1 MSETF
6 LTHRSGRWA
15 KWAVALL
22 FASAVGYWA
31 EDLRV
36 PPNGGSVFGYT
47 SGTIAA
53 FLMLVLTYLGR
64 RKRHYGSKLGTV
76 KGWTSAH
83 VYLGVALIGLTLL
96 HSGFQVGWNWHTLA
110 FALMLI
116 VCFSGIYGV
125 WAYQHYPALID
136 RNNLSQTRGALID
149 QLLALDQEIAAS
161 LTRHEPHIASMV
173 QGSLERTALA
183 DRWLDILRGNDRSEV
198 LLPGKGLVPNKD
210 MTALIDYLFEQIE
223 EGAQGD
229 TALNL
234 QSLITSL
241 GERATLISR
250 IKEDLRLV
258 TLTRIWLIVHIP
270 LAFAAVVAVIIHVI
284 AVFLY
289 W

>member
-6 LTHRSGRWA
+6 LTHRSARWA

-22 FASAVGYWA
+22 FASAIGYWA

-116 VCFSGIYGV
+116 VCLSGIYGV

-149 QLLALDQEIAAS
+149 QLYHLDQDITGS
-161 LTRHEPHIASMV
+161 LTRHDPGVASIV
-173 QGSLERTALA
+173 QGAIERTTLPN
-183 DRWLDILRGNDRSEV
+183 RWLDTLRGIDHSEV
-198 LLPGKGLVPNKD
+198 LLPGKGLVSNTN
-210 MTALIDYLFEQIE
+210 MTALIDYLIEQIE
-223 EGAQGD
+223 QGAQGD
-229 TALNL
+229 TALSL
-234 QSLITSL
+234 QSLVGAL
-241 GERATLISR
+241 GERASLISR

-258 TLTRIWLIVHIP
+258 TLTRIWLTIHIP
-270 LAFAAVVAVIIHVI
+270 LAFAAVAAVIIHVI

>member
-15 KWAVALL
+15 KWATVLL
-22 FASAVGYWA
+22 IASVIGYWA

-47 SGTIAA
+47 SGTVAA

-83 VYLGVALIGLTLL
+83 VYFGLALVGLALF
-96 HSGFQVGWNWHTLA
+96 HSGFQVGWNWHGLA
-110 FALMLI
+110 FVLMLI
-116 VCFSGIYGV
+116 VCLSGIYGV

-136 RNNLSQTRGALID
+136 RNNLSQTRGTLID
-149 QLLALDQEIAAS
+149 QLHHLDQDITAS
-161 LTRHEPHIASMV
+161 LTRHDPGVASIV
-173 QGSLERTALA
+173 QGAIERTTLPN
-183 DRWLDILRGNDRSEV
+183 RWLDTLRGIDHSEV
-198 LLPGKGLVPNKD
+198 LLPGKGLVPNKN
-210 MTALIDYLFEQIE
+210 MTALIDYLIEQIE
-223 EGAQGD
+223 RGAQGD
-229 TALNL
+229 TALDL
-234 QSLITSL
+234 QSLITSV

-258 TLTRIWLIVHIP
+258 TLTRVWLIVHIP
-270 LAFAAVVAVIIHVI
+270 LAFAAVGAVIIHVI

>member
-6 LTHRSGRWA
+6 LSHRSGRWA
-15 KWAVALL
+15 KLAVALVI
-22 FASAVGYWA
+22 ASAIGYWA

-36 PPNGGSVFGYT
+36 PPNGGSIFGYT

-83 VYLGVALIGLTLL
+83 IYLGIALIALTLL

-173 QGSLERTALA
+173 QGALERTTLA
-183 DRWLDILRGNDRSEV
+183 DRWLDILRGEDRSEV
-198 LLPGKGLVPNKD
+198 LLPGKGLVPNEN
-210 MTALIDYLFEQIE
+210 MTTLVDYLIEQIE
-223 EGAQGD
+223 QGAQGD

>member
-1 MSETF
+1 MAETF

-15 KWAVALL
+15 KWAVALII
-22 FASAVGYWA
+22 ASAIGYWA

-36 PPNGGSVFGYT
+36 PPNGGSVFGYA

-53 FLMLVLTYLGR
+53 VLMLVLTYLGR

-183 DRWLDILRGNDRSEV
+183 ERWLDILRGEDRSEV

-210 MTALIDYLFEQIE
+210 MTALIDYLIEQIE
-223 EGAQGD
+223 QGAQGD

-241 GERATLISR
+241 SERATLLSR

>member
-116 VCFSGIYGV
+116 VCLSGIYGV

-149 QLLALDQEIAAS
+149 QLHHLDQDITGS
-161 LTRHEPHIASMV
+161 LTRHDPGVASIV
-173 QGSLERTALA
+173 QGAIERTTLPN
-183 DRWLDILRGNDRSEV
+183 RWLDTLRGIDHSEV
-198 LLPGKGLVPNKD
+198 LLPGKGLVSNTN
-210 MTALIDYLFEQIE
+210 MTALIDYLIEQIE
-223 EGAQGD
+223 QGAQGD

-234 QSLITSL
+234 QSLVGAL
-241 GERATLISR
+241 GERASLISR

-258 TLTRIWLIVHIP
+258 TLTRIWLTIHIP
-270 LAFAAVVAVIIHVI
+270 IAFAAVAAVIIHVI

>member
-149 QLLALDQEIAAS
+149 QLHHLDQDITGS
-161 LTRHEPHIASMV
+161 LTRHDPGVASIV
-173 QGSLERTALA
+173 QGAIERTTLPN
-183 DRWLDILRGNDRSEV
+183 RWLDTLRGIDHSEV
-198 LLPGKGLVPNKD
+198 LLPGKGLVSNTN
-210 MTALIDYLFEQIE
+210 MTALIDYLIEQIE
-223 EGAQGD
+223 QGAQGD

-234 QSLITSL
+234 QSLVGAL
-241 GERATLISR
+241 GERASLISR

-258 TLTRIWLIVHIP
+258 TLTRIWLTIHIP
-270 LAFAAVVAVIIHVI
+270 LAFAAVAAVIIHVI

>member
-6 LTHRSGRWA
+6 LSHRSGRWA
-15 KWAVALL
+15 KLAVALVI
-22 FASAVGYWA
+22 ASAIGYWA

-36 PPNGGSVFGYT
+36 PPNGGSIFGYT

-83 VYLGVALIGLTLL
+83 IYLGIALIALTLL

-149 QLLALDQEIAAS
+149 QLLVLDQEIAAS

-183 DRWLDILRGNDRSEV
+183 DRWLDILRGEDRSEV
-198 LLPGKGLVPNKD
+198 LLPGRALVPNKN
-210 MTALIDYLFEQIE
+210 MTTLIDYLIEQIE
-223 EGAQGD
+223 QGAQGD

>member
-1 MSETF
+1 MAETF

-15 KWAVALL
+15 KWAVALII
-22 FASAVGYWA
+22 ASAIGYWA

-53 FLMLVLTYLGR
+53 VLMLVLTYLGR

-210 MTALIDYLFEQIE
+210 MTALIDYLIEQIE
-223 EGAQGD
+223 QGAQGD

-241 GERATLISR
+241 SERATLISR

>member
-1 MSETF
+1 MAETF

-15 KWAVALL
+15 KWAVALII
-22 FASAVGYWA
+22 ASAIGYWA

-83 VYLGVALIGLTLL
+83 IYLGIALIALTLL

-116 VCFSGIYGV
+116 VCLSGIYGV

-149 QLLALDQEIAAS
+149 QLHHLDQDITGS
-161 LTRHEPHIASMV
+161 LTRHDPGVASIV
-173 QGSLERTALA
+173 QGAIERTTLPN
-183 DRWLDILRGNDRSEV
+183 RWLDTLRGIDHSEV
-198 LLPGKGLVPNKD
+198 LLPGKGLVSNTN
-210 MTALIDYLFEQIE
+210 MTALIDYLIEQIE
-223 EGAQGD
+223 QGAQGD

-234 QSLITSL
+234 QSLVGAI
-241 GERATLISR
+241 GERASLISR

-258 TLTRIWLIVHIP
+258 TLTRIWLTIHIP
-270 LAFAAVVAVIIHVI
+270 LAFAAVAAVIIHVI

>member
-1 MSETF
+1 MAETF

-15 KWAVALL
+15 KWAVALII
-22 FASAVGYWA
+22 ASAIGYWA

-83 VYLGVALIGLTLL
+83 IYLGIALIALTLL

-173 QGSLERTALA
+173 QGALERTTLA

-198 LLPGKGLVPNKD
+198 LLPGKGLVPNEN
-210 MTALIDYLFEQIE
+210 MTTLVDYLIEQIE
-223 EGAQGD
+223 QGAQGD

-234 QSLITSL
+234 QSLTTSL

>member
-1 MSETF
+1 MAETF

-15 KWAVALL
+15 KWAVALII
-22 FASAVGYWA
+22 ASAIGYWA

-53 FLMLVLTYLGR
+53 VLMLVLTYLGR

-125 WAYQHYPALID
+125 WAYQHYPALVD

-183 DRWLDILRGNDRSEV
+183 ERWLDILRGNDRSEV
-198 LLPGKGLVPNKD
+198 LLPGMGLVPNKD
-210 MTALIDYLFEQIE
+210 MTALIDYLIEQIE
-223 EGAQGD
+223 QGAQGD

-241 GERATLISR
+241 SERATLISR

-258 TLTRIWLIVHIP
+258 TLTGIWLIVHIP

>member
-1 MSETF
+1 MAETF

-15 KWAVALL
+15 KWAVALII
-22 FASAVGYWA
+22 ASAIGYWA

-83 VYLGVALIGLTLL
+83 IYLGIALIALTLL

-173 QGSLERTALA
+173 QGALERTTLA

-198 LLPGKGLVPNKD
+198 LLPGKGLVPNEN
-210 MTALIDYLFEQIE
+210 MTTLVDYLIEQIE
-223 EGAQGD
+223 QGAQGD

>member
-1 MSETF
+1 MAETF

-15 KWAVALL
+15 KWAVALII
-22 FASAVGYWA
+22 ASAIGYWA

-53 FLMLVLTYLGR
+53 FLMLLLTYLGR

-83 VYLGVALIGLTLL
+83 IYLGIALIALTLL

-116 VCFSGIYGV
+116 VCLSGIYGV

-149 QLLALDQEIAAS
+149 QLHHLDQDITGS
-161 LTRHEPHIASMV
+161 LTRHDPGVASIV
-173 QGSLERTALA
+173 QGAIERTTLPN
-183 DRWLDILRGNDRSEV
+183 RWLDTLRGIDHSEV
-198 LLPGKGLVPNKD
+198 LLPGKGLVSNTN
-210 MTALIDYLFEQIE
+210 MTALIDYLIEQIE
-223 EGAQGD
+223 QGAQGD

-234 QSLITSL
+234 QSLVGAL
-241 GERATLISR
+241 GERASLISR

-258 TLTRIWLIVHIP
+258 TLTRIWLTIHIP
-270 LAFAAVVAVIIHVI
+270 LAFAAVAAVIIHVI

>member
-116 VCFSGIYGV
+116 VCLSGIYGV

-183 DRWLDILRGNDRSEV
+183 DRWLDILRGEDRSEV

-210 MTALIDYLFEQIE
+210 MTALIDYLIEQIE
-223 EGAQGD
+223 QGAQGD

-241 GERATLISR
+241 SERATLISR

>member
-116 VCFSGIYGV
+116 VCLSGIYGV

-149 QLLALDQEIAAS
+149 QLHHLDQDITGS
-161 LTRHEPHIASMV
+161 LTRHDPGVASIV
-173 QGSLERTALA
+173 QGAIERTTLPN
-183 DRWLDILRGNDRSEV
+183 RWLDTLRGIDHSEV
-198 LLPGKGLVPNKD
+198 LLPGKGLVSNTN
-210 MTALIDYLFEQIE
+210 MTALIDYLIEQIE
-223 EGAQGD
+223 QGAQGD

-234 QSLITSL
+234 QSLVGAL
-241 GERATLISR
+241 GERASLISR

-258 TLTRIWLIVHIP
+258 TLTRIWLTIHIP
-270 LAFAAVVAVIIHVI
+270 LAFAAVAAVISHVI

>member
-1 MSETF
+1 MAETF

-15 KWAVALL
+15 KWAVALII
-22 FASAVGYWA
+22 ASAIGYWA

-53 FLMLVLTYLGR
+53 VLMLVLTYLGR

-83 VYLGVALIGLTLL
+83 VYLGIALIGLTLL

-125 WAYQHYPALID
+125 WAYQHYPALVD

-183 DRWLDILRGNDRSEV
+183 ERWLDILRGNDRSEV

-210 MTALIDYLFEQIE
+210 MTALIDYLIEQIE
-223 EGAQGD
+223 QGAQGD

-241 GERATLISR
+241 SERATLISR

-258 TLTRIWLIVHIP
+258 TLTGIWLIVHIP

>member
-22 FASAVGYWA
+22 VASAIGYWA
-31 EDLRV
+31 GRFARATEWRL
-36 PPNGGSVFGYT
+36 GLWLYT

-53 FLMLVLTYLGR
+53 VLMLVLTYLGR

-110 FALMLI
+110 FVLMLI

-149 QLLALDQEIAAS
+149 QLLALDQDIAAS
-161 LTRHEPHIASMV
+161 LTRHEPHIASI
-173 QGSLERTALA
+173 GSRM
-183 DRWLDILRGNDRSEV
+183 R
-198 LLPGKGLVPNKD
+198 
-210 MTALIDYLFEQIE
+210 
-223 EGAQGD
+223 
-229 TALNL
+229 
-234 QSLITSL
+234 
-241 GERATLISR
+241 
-250 IKEDLRLV
+250 
-258 TLTRIWLIVHIP
+258 
-270 LAFAAVVAVIIHVI
+270 
-284 AVFLY
+284 
-289 W
+289 

>member
-1 MSETF
+1 MAKTF

-15 KWAVALL
+15 KWAVALII
-22 FASAVGYWA
+22 ASAIGYWA

-53 FLMLVLTYLGR
+53 VLMLVLTYLGR
-64 RKRHYGSKLGTV
+64 RKRNYGSKLGTV

-83 VYLGVALIGLTLL
+83 VYLGIALIALTLL

-173 QGSLERTALA
+173 QGALERTTLA
-183 DRWLDILRGNDRSEV
+183 DRWLDIIRGNDRSEV
-198 LLPGKGLVPNKD
+198 LLPGKGLVPNEN
-210 MTALIDYLFEQIE
+210 MTTLVDYLIEQIE
-223 EGAQGD
+223 QGAQGD
-229 TALNL
+229 AALNL
-234 QSLITSL
+234 QSLIASL

>member
-116 VCFSGIYGV
+116 VCLSGIYGV

-149 QLLALDQEIAAS
+149 RLHHLDQDITGS
-161 LTRHEPHIASMV
+161 LTRHDPGVASIV
-173 QGSLERTALA
+173 QGAIERTTLPN
-183 DRWLDILRGNDRSEV
+183 RWLDTLRGIDHSEV
-198 LLPGKGLVPNKD
+198 LLPGKGLVSNAN
-210 MTALIDYLFEQIE
+210 MTALIDYLIEQIE
-223 EGAQGD
+223 QGAQGD

-234 QSLITSL
+234 QSLVGAL
-241 GERATLISR
+241 GERASLISR

-258 TLTRIWLIVHIP
+258 TLTRIWLTIHIP
-270 LAFAAVVAVIIHVI
+270 FAFAAVAAVIIHVI

>member
-116 VCFSGIYGV
+116 VCLSGIYGV

-149 QLLALDQEIAAS
+149 QLYHLDQDITGS
-161 LTRHEPHIASMV
+161 LTRHDPGVASIV
-173 QGSLERTALA
+173 QGAIERTTLPN
-183 DRWLDILRGNDRSEV
+183 RWLDTLRGIDHSEV
-198 LLPGKGLVPNKD
+198 LLPGKGLVSNTN
-210 MTALIDYLFEQIE
+210 MTALIDYLIEQIE
-223 EGAQGD
+223 QGAQGD
-229 TALNL
+229 TALSL
-234 QSLITSL
+234 QSLVGAL
-241 GERATLISR
+241 GERASLISR

-258 TLTRIWLIVHIP
+258 TLTRIWLTIHIP
-270 LAFAAVVAVIIHVI
+270 LAFAAVAAVIIHVI

>member
-15 KWAVALL
+15 KWAAALL

-116 VCFSGIYGV
+116 VCLSGIYGV

-149 QLLALDQEIAAS
+149 QLYHLDQDITGS
-161 LTRHEPHIASMV
+161 LTRHDPGVASIV
-173 QGSLERTALA
+173 QGAIERTTLPN
-183 DRWLDILRGNDRSEV
+183 RWLDTLRGIDHSEV
-198 LLPGKGLVPNKD
+198 LLPGKGLVSNTN
-210 MTALIDYLFEQIE
+210 MTALIDYLIEQIE
-223 EGAQGD
+223 QGAQGD
-229 TALNL
+229 TALSL
-234 QSLITSL
+234 QSLVGAL
-241 GERATLISR
+241 GERASLISR

-258 TLTRIWLIVHIP
+258 TLTRIWLTIHIP
-270 LAFAAVVAVIIHVI
+270 LAFAAVAAVIIHVI

>member
-1 MSETF
+1 MAETF

-15 KWAVALL
+15 KWAVALII
-22 FASAVGYWA
+22 ASAIGYWA

-53 FLMLVLTYLGR
+53 VLMLVLTYLGR

-149 QLLALDQEIAAS
+149 QLHHLDQDITGS
-161 LTRHEPHIASMV
+161 LTRHDPGVASIV
-173 QGSLERTALA
+173 QGAIERTTLPN
-183 DRWLDILRGNDRSEV
+183 RWLDTLRGIDHSEV
-198 LLPGKGLVPNKD
+198 LLPGKGLVSNTN
-210 MTALIDYLFEQIE
+210 MTALIDYLIEQIE
-223 EGAQGD
+223 QGAQGD

-234 QSLITSL
+234 QSLVGAL
-241 GERATLISR
+241 GERASLISR

-258 TLTRIWLIVHIP
+258 TLTRIWLTIHIP
-270 LAFAAVVAVIIHVI
+270 LAFAAVAAVIIHVI

>member
-1 MSETF
+1 MAETF

-15 KWAVALL
+15 KWAVALII
-22 FASAVGYWA
+22 ASAIGYWA

-53 FLMLVLTYLGR
+53 VLMLVLTYLGR

-183 DRWLDILRGNDRSEV
+183 ERWLDILRGEDRSEV

-210 MTALIDYLFEQIE
+210 MTALIDYLIEKIEQ
-223 EGAQGD
+223 GAQGD

-241 GERATLISR
+241 SERATLISR

>member
-1 MSETF
+1 MAETF

-15 KWAVALL
+15 KWAVALII
-22 FASAVGYWA
+22 ASAIGYWA

-53 FLMLVLTYLGR
+53 VLMLVLTYLGR

-83 VYLGVALIGLTLL
+83 VYLGIALIGLTLL

-125 WAYQHYPALID
+125 WAYQHFPALID
-136 RNNLSQTRGALID
+136 RNNLSQTRGALIN

-183 DRWLDILRGNDRSEV
+183 DRWLDILRGEDRSEV
-198 LLPGKGLVPNKD
+198 LLPGKGLVPNKG
-210 MTALIDYLFEQIE
+210 MTALIDYLIEQIE
-223 EGAQGD
+223 QGAQGD

-241 GERATLISR
+241 SERATLISR

>member
-116 VCFSGIYGV
+116 VCLSGIYGV

-149 QLLALDQEIAAS
+149 QLHHLDQDITGS
-161 LTRHEPHIASMV
+161 LTRHDPGVASIV
-173 QGSLERTALA
+173 QGAIERTTLPN
-183 DRWLDILRGNDRSEV
+183 RWLDTLRGIDHSEV
-198 LLPGKGLVPNKD
+198 LLPGKGLVSNAN
-210 MTALIDYLFEQIE
+210 MTALIDYLIEQIE
-223 EGAQGD
+223 QGAQGD

-234 QSLITSL
+234 QSLVGAL
-241 GERATLISR
+241 GERASLISR

-258 TLTRIWLIVHIP
+258 TLTRIWLTIHIP
-270 LAFAAVVAVIIHVI
+270 LAFAAVAAMIIHVI

>member
-110 FALMLI
+110 FTLMLI
-116 VCFSGIYGV
+116 VCLSGIYGV

-149 QLLALDQEIAAS
+149 QLHHLDQDITGS
-161 LTRHEPHIASMV
+161 LTRHDPGVASIV
-173 QGSLERTALA
+173 QGAIERTTLPN
-183 DRWLDILRGNDRSEV
+183 RWLDTLRGIDHSEV
-198 LLPGKGLVPNKD
+198 LLPGKGLVSNTN
-210 MTALIDYLFEQIE
+210 MTALIDYLIEQIE
-223 EGAQGD
+223 QGAQGD

-234 QSLITSL
+234 QSLVGAL
-241 GERATLISR
+241 GERASLISR

-258 TLTRIWLIVHIP
+258 TLTRIWLTIHIP
-270 LAFAAVVAVIIHVI
+270 LAFAAVAAVIIHVI

>member
-1 MSETF
+1 MAETF

-15 KWAVALL
+15 KWAVALII
-22 FASAVGYWA
+22 ASAIGYWA

-83 VYLGVALIGLTLL
+83 IYLGIALIALTLL

-173 QGSLERTALA
+173 QGALERTTLA
-183 DRWLDILRGNDRSEV
+183 DRWLDILRGDDRSEV
-198 LLPGKGLVPNKD
+198 LLPGRGLVPNEN
-210 MTALIDYLFEQIE
+210 MTTLVDYLIEQIE
-223 EGAQGD
+223 QGAQGD

-234 QSLITSL
+234 QSLTTSL

>member
-6 LTHRSGRWA
+6 LSHRSGRWA
-15 KWAVALL
+15 KLAVALVI
-22 FASAVGYWA
+22 ASAIGYWA

-36 PPNGGSVFGYT
+36 PPNGGSIFGYT

-83 VYLGVALIGLTLL
+83 IYLGIALIALTLL

-173 QGSLERTALA
+173 QGALERTTLA
-183 DRWLDILRGNDRSEV
+183 DRWLDILRGEDRSEV
-198 LLPGKGLVPNKD
+198 LLPGKGLVPNEN
-210 MTALIDYLFEQIE
+210 MTTLVDYLIEQIE
-223 EGAQGD
+223 QGAQGD

-270 LAFAAVVAVIIHVI
+270 LAFAAVFAVIIHVI

>member
-1 MSETF
+1 MAETF

-15 KWAVALL
+15 KWAVALII
-22 FASAVGYWA
+22 ASAIGYWA

-53 FLMLVLTYLGR
+53 VLMLVLTYLGR

-83 VYLGVALIGLTLL
+83 VYLGVDLIGLTLL

-210 MTALIDYLFEQIE
+210 MTALIDYLIEQIE
-223 EGAQGD
+223 QGAQGD

>member
-1 MSETF
+1 MAETF

-15 KWAVALL
+15 KWAVALII
-22 FASAVGYWA
+22 ASAIGYWA

-64 RKRHYGSKLGTV
+64 RKRNYGSKLGTV

-83 VYLGVALIGLTLL
+83 IYLGIALIALTLL

-116 VCFSGIYGV
+116 VCLSGIYGV

-149 QLLALDQEIAAS
+149 QLHHLDQDITGS
-161 LTRHEPHIASMV
+161 LTRHDPGVASIV
-173 QGSLERTALA
+173 QGAIERTTLPN
-183 DRWLDILRGNDRSEV
+183 RWLDTLRGIDHSEV
-198 LLPGKGLVPNKD
+198 LLPGKGLVSNTN
-210 MTALIDYLFEQIE
+210 MTALIDYLIEQIE
-223 EGAQGD
+223 QGAQGD
-229 TALNL
+229 KALNL
-234 QSLITSL
+234 QSLVGAL
-241 GERATLISR
+241 GERATLTSR

-258 TLTRIWLIVHIP
+258 TLTRIWLTIHIP

>member
-116 VCFSGIYGV
+116 VCLSGIYGV

-183 DRWLDILRGNDRSEV
+183 ERWLDILRGEDRSEV

-210 MTALIDYLFEQIE
+210 MTALIDYLIEQIE
-223 EGAQGD
+223 QGAQGD

-241 GERATLISR
+241 SERATLISR

>member
-1 MSETF
+1 MAETF

-15 KWAVALL
+15 KWALALII
-22 FASAVGYWA
+22 ASAIGYWA

-53 FLMLVLTYLGR
+53 VLMLVLTYLGR

-83 VYLGVALIGLTLL
+83 IYLGIALIALTLL

-161 LTRHEPHIASMV
+161 LTRYEPHIASMV
-173 QGSLERTALA
+173 QGALERTTLA
-183 DRWLDILRGNDRSEV
+183 DRWLDILRGEDRSKV
-198 LLPGKGLVPNKD
+198 LLPGKGLVPNEN
-210 MTALIDYLFEQIE
+210 MTTLVDYLIEQIE
-223 EGAQGD
+223 QGAQGD

-234 QSLITSL
+234 QSLTTSL

>member
-1 MSETF
+1 M
-6 LTHRSGRWA
+6 
-15 KWAVALL
+15 AVALVI
-22 FASAVGYWA
+22 ASAIGYWA

-36 PPNGGSVFGYT
+36 PPNGGSIFGYT

-83 VYLGVALIGLTLL
+83 IYLGIALIALTLL

-125 WAYQHYPALID
+125 WAYLHYPALID

-149 QLLALDQEIAAS
+149 QLLVLDQEIAAS

-173 QGSLERTALA
+173 QGALERTALA
-183 DRWLDILRGNDRSEV
+183 DRWLDILRGEDRSEV
-198 LLPGKGLVPNKD
+198 LLPGKALVPNKN
-210 MTALIDYLFEQIE
+210 MTTLIDYLIEQIE
-223 EGAQGD
+223 QGAQGD

-270 LAFAAVVAVIIHVI
+270 LAFAAVFAVIIHVI

>member
-1 MSETF
+1 MAETF

-15 KWAVALL
+15 KWAVALII
-22 FASAVGYWA
+22 ASAIGYWA

-36 PPNGGSVFGYT
+36 PPNGGSVFGYI

-53 FLMLVLTYLGR
+53 VLMLVLTYLGR

-210 MTALIDYLFEQIE
+210 MTALIDYLIEQIE
-223 EGAQGD
+223 QGAQGD

>member
-6 LTHRSGRWA
+6 LSHRSGRWA
-15 KWAVALL
+15 KLAVALVI
-22 FASAVGYWA
+22 ASAIGYWA

-36 PPNGGSVFGYT
+36 PPNGGSIFGYT

-83 VYLGVALIGLTLL
+83 IYLGIALIALTLL

-149 QLLALDQEIAAS
+149 QLLVLDQEISAS

-173 QGSLERTALA
+173 QGALERTALA
-183 DRWLDILRGNDRSEV
+183 DRWLDILRGEDRSEV
-198 LLPGKGLVPNKD
+198 LLPGKGLVPNKN
-210 MTALIDYLFEQIE
+210 MTTLIDYLIEQIE
-223 EGAQGD
+223 QGAQGD

>member
-116 VCFSGIYGV
+116 VCLSGIYGV

-149 QLLALDQEIAAS
+149 QLHHLDQDIIGS
-161 LTRHEPHIASMV
+161 LTRHDPGVASIV
-173 QGSLERTALA
+173 QGAIERTTLPN
-183 DRWLDILRGNDRSEV
+183 RWLDTLRGIDHSEV
-198 LLPGKGLVPNKD
+198 LLPGKGLVSNAN
-210 MTALIDYLFEQIE
+210 MTALIDYLIEQIE
-223 EGAQGD
+223 QGAQGD

-234 QSLITSL
+234 QSLVGAL
-241 GERATLISR
+241 GERASLISR

-258 TLTRIWLIVHIP
+258 TLTRIWLTIHIP
-270 LAFAAVVAVIIHVI
+270 LAFAAVAAVIIHVI

>member
-22 FASAVGYWA
+22 VASAIGYWV

-36 PPNGGSVFGYT
+36 PPNGGSIFGYT

-53 FLMLVLTYLGR
+53 ILMLILTYLGR
-64 RKRHYGSKLGTV
+64 RKRHYGSMLGTV

-83 VYLGVALIGLTLL
+83 IYLGVALIGLTLL

-110 FALMLI
+110 FVLMLI

-149 QLLALDQEIAAS
+149 QLLTLDQDIAAS
-161 LTRHEPHIASMV
+161 LTRHEPHIARLV
-173 QGSLERTALA
+173 RGALERTALS
-183 DRWLDILRGNDRSEV
+183 DRWLGILRGEERSEV
-198 LLPGKGLVPNKD
+198 LLPGKGLVPNEN
-210 MTALIDYLFEQIE
+210 MVPLIDYLIEQIE
-223 EGAQGD
+223 QGAHGD
-229 TALNL
+229 NALNL
-234 QSLITSL
+234 QSLIKSL
-241 GERATLISR
+241 GERATLIAR

-270 LAFAAVVAVIIHVI
+270 LAFAAVFAVIIHVI

>member
-1 MSETF
+1 MAETF

-15 KWAVALL
+15 KWAIALL
-22 FASAVGYWA
+22 IASAIGYWA

-64 RKRHYGSKLGTV
+64 RKRHYGSRLGTV

-83 VYLGVALIGLTLL
+83 VYLGLALIILSLL
-96 HSGFQVGWNWHTLA
+96 HSGFQVGWNWHGLA
-110 FALMLI
+110 FVLMFV
-116 VCFSGIYGV
+116 VCLSGIYGV

-149 QLLALDQEIAAS
+149 QLYSLDKDITAS
-161 LTRHEPHIASMV
+161 LTRHDPRLASVV
-173 QGSLERTALA
+173 QGALERTALPE
-183 DRWLDILRGNDRSEV
+183 RWLDILRGRDPSEV
-198 LLPGKGLVPNKD
+198 LLPGQGLVSNAN
-210 MTALIDYLFEQIE
+210 MTALIDYLIEQIE
-223 EGAQGD
+223 QGAQGD
-229 TALNL
+229 KALNL
-234 QSLITSL
+234 QSLVGAL
-241 GERATLISR
+241 GERATLTSR

-258 TLTRIWLIVHIP
+258 TLTRIWLTIHIP
-270 LAFAAVVAVIIHVI
+270 LAFAAVVAVIIHVV